1 MLRAVRCSPHL
12 SIETAA
18 QAAGM
23 TSDAAAAALT
33 DAAARGRCAQ
43 TAKALSLTVG
53 GHGDALAHPACPP
66 AVVAAAQATPRAAAF
81 ANGPAAW
88 RAVAAYR
95 VVAGDDRRPSSM
107 VRALGNGR
115 VPLQRLLLEMAK
127 DSRCPPAALL
137 RLAGGPDCE
146 VAARAAANHRC
157 PPAALAFSS
166 GPGQSRE
173 ARVNAA
179 ANPNS
184 PASVLVR
191 LAADGNRYII
201 SAVAAN
207 SNCPPRLLGDIAAAT
222 PDTAGGETLRRIVAT
237 NEACPSKTLQALSRD
252 RSLDV
257 RIRVARHPRCSTP
270 LLRQLAADEREEV
283 RAEVADNRQ
292 CPPETLDSLRND
304 ASSLARSSA
313 ERSVVRRRSAEK
325 AAS

>member
-1 MLRAVRCSPHL
+1 
-12 SIETAA
+12 
-18 QAAGM
+18 M

-33 DAAARGRCAQ
+33 DAPARGRCAQ
-43 TAKALSLTVG
+43 TAKALSMTVR

-66 AVVAAAQATPRAAAF
+66 AVVAASQATPRAAAF

-95 VVAGDDRRPSSM
+95 VVVGYERRPSSM

-115 VPLQRLLLEMAK
+115 SLQQRPLLEMTK

-137 RLAGGPDCE
+137 RLAGGSDHE
-146 VAARAAANHRC
+146 VAARAAAHHRC

-179 ANPNS
+179 ANPKC
-184 PASVLVR
+184 PASVLAQ
-191 LAADGNRYII
+191 LAADGNSYVVC
-201 SAVAAN
+201 AVAAN
-207 SNCPPRLLGDIAAAT
+207 SNCPPRLLGDLAAAT
-222 PDTAGGETLRRIVAT
+222 PDTAGGETLRGIVAT

-257 RIRVARHPRCSTP
+257 RIRVARHPRCP
-270 LLRQLAADEREEV
+270 PRLLRQLAADERDEV
-283 RAEVADNRQ
+283 RAEVAENRR
-292 CPPETLDSLRND
+292 CPPETLEALRND
-304 ASSLARSSA
+304 ASSLVRASA
-313 ERSVVRRRSAEK
+313 ERPAARRRSAEK